1 MHWTSWGIIK
11 QHVENFHIFITE
23 RVWPPGHNTQY
34 KHLDKSYGRLENT
47 RLYTDMVHYVSPHSG
62 TMLHVH
68 LQTHLNQHETSSHY
82 LSGMHVT

>member
-34 KHLDKSYGRLENT
+34 KHLDKLYGRLENT
-47 RLYTDMVHYVSPHSG
+47 RLYTDMVHC
-62 TMLHVH
+62 M
-68 LQTHLNQHETSSHY
+68 
-82 LSGMHVT
+82 